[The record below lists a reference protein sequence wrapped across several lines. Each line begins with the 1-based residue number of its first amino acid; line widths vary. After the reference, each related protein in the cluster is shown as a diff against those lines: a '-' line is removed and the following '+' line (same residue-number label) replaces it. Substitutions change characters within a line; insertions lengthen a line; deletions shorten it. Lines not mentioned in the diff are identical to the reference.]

1 MIVGKNTWISVLL
14 SQDLQTLADEGKWRL
29 DLKTLPLEVTK
40 CEIKKNTVFWS
51 FFRLTQSLQVS
62 FFISTIPLPEL
73 HQKLLNSWSTYM
85 GKNQP
90 RPQGFSL
97 KKWVVA
103 GAHPFDRLLVVAF
116 SRPTHFLREK
126 LWGREWGKIRRVL
139 WNPRIK
145 STKNVFTP

>member
-1 MIVGKNTWISVLL
+1 MTNNKMIVGKNTWISVLL

-62 FFISTIPLPEL
+62 FFISTILLPEL

-90 RPQGFSL
+90 RPRGFSL
-97 KKWVVA
+97 KKW
-103 GAHPFDRLLVVAF
+103 VVAF

-145 STKNVFTP
+145 GTKNVFTP

>member
-1 MIVGKNTWISVLL
+1 MRDG
-14 SQDLQTLADEGKWRL
+14 
-29 DLKTLPLEVTK
+29 
-40 CEIKKNTVFWS
+40 KNTVFWS

-62 FFISTIPLPEL
+62 FFISTILLPEL
-73 HQKLLNSWSTYM
+73 HQKLLNNWATYM

-103 GAHPFDRLLVVAF
+103 F

-126 LWGREWGKIRRVL
+126 LWGRGWGKIRRVL
-139 WNPRIK
+139 
-145 STKNVFTP
+145 

>member
-1 MIVGKNTWISVLL
+1 MTNNKMIVGKNTWISVLL

-62 FFISTIPLPEL
+62 FFISTILLPEL

-90 RPQGFSL
+90 RPQGSSL
-97 KKWVVA
+97 KKW
-103 GAHPFDRLLVVAF
+103 VVAF

-145 STKNVFTP
+145 GTKNVFTP